1 MAAKL
6 KWQQSQQRKD
16 PIIPEPTEPL
26 LEVFKEEPELEVLRE
41 EPPHDN
47 PTATS
52 QPKHEVLIEPKTEPA
67 DPTPE
72 VAHFCALCLRPC
84 TSGQVVEFSANPS
97 WNCLDVPSGR
107 DKLALLLGVDIELE
121 RCPVCRSCCIM
132 VEMMADFREGC
143 LRAFAWRERFN
154 VGLDWVGDD
163 DWLSKEN
170 FEGMARTRKVVQE
183 HVERIKLAE
192 IEARNRQGMDMDE
205 MMEDEQDSVKES
217 PPMVEIPKESQF
229 TLEKPVIITYSCEKC
244 QRKFETQSGMRI
256 HFDRCKKSSNKKP
269 NDPQLHK
276 CSICSANFTVLSRL
290 LEHLNKHEDIKPYKC
305 KNESCGMDFYGKL
318 HLYKHTERCGKI
330 KPVCPLCGLQLS
342 SKATLHAHMKT
353 HASATEA
360 PVAPVAECETCG
372 KKFKTKKTLKN
383 HQTVHLNEWNYP
395 CDECGKMLKTAASL
409 SVHRRI
415 HMEVKPFSCAVC
427 GQGFTLKSL
436 VERHMQKCHAEVV
449 LLVFFGLD
457 CNRIEPVIV
466 DVGLRKDFDRL
477 IDIQNSVFV
486 AVEEEDET
494 HESGGPGLRG
504 GRRDRK
510 EPSLWRIW
518 FIPREEEDETPSVK
532 SSTQVIEMVEEA
544 HFKVSGVSLE
554 DGK

>member
-41 EPPHDN
+41 EPPQDN

-52 QPKHEVLIEPKTEPA
+52 QPRYEVLLVPKTEPA
-67 DPTPE
+67 DPTSE

-84 TSGQVVEFSANPS
+84 TSGQVVEFSAS
-97 WNCLDVPSGR
+97 WNCPGVASGR
-107 DKLALLLGVDIELE
+107 DKLALLLGVEIELE

-143 LRAFAWRERFN
+143 LRASAWRGRFN
-154 VGLDWVGDD
+154 CGLDWAGDD

-170 FEGMARTRKVVQE
+170 FEGMARTRKVVQD
-183 HVERIKLAE
+183 HVERIKIAE
-192 IEARNRQGMDMDE
+192 AQNSQGLDMDE
-205 MMEDEQDSVKES
+205 MMEEKPMLVDEQDSVKES
-217 PPMVEIPKESQF
+217 PPMVEIPSETQD

-256 HFDRCKKSSNKKP
+256 HYDRCKKSPKKKP

-276 CSICSANFTVLSRL
+276 CTICSANFTVLSRL
-290 LEHLNKHEDIKPYKC
+290 LEHLNKHEGVKPFECRKENCNQSFHGLQARLNMNRSVREIPCWIQVLIKNPRKAQLWTSLLRKTNQKSSRAVNAQGNSTPKGDCANHLDAHMNKHNDIKPYKC

-353 HASATEA
+353 HAGTPEA

-372 KKFKTKKTLKN
+372 KKFKTKKSLKN

-395 CDECGKMLKTAASL
+395 CGECGKMLKTAASL

-449 LLVFFGLD
+449 L
-457 CNRIEPVIV
+457 
-466 DVGLRKDFDRL
+466 
-477 IDIQNSVFV
+477 
-486 AVEEEDET
+486 
-494 HESGGPGLRG
+494 
-504 GRRDRK
+504 
-510 EPSLWRIW
+510 
-518 FIPREEEDETPSVK
+518 VK
-532 SSTQVIEMVEEA
+532 
-544 HFKVSGVSLE
+544 
-554 DGK
+554 